1 MVERRQNGSG
11 AVTATQE
18 TNYLFSFPF
27 PVLSPASTGI
37 DLTYLSFES
46 LSDLPL
52 LTRAQLQEKNEA
64 IDGDLLPEAR
74 GAVTESMTSGSTGYL
89 MKFRTTA
96 LTSTFWNALNMR
108 E

>member
-1 MVERRQNGSG
+1 MAAAQLQQIKRLITYATSHSPFYRQHL
-11 AVTATQE
+11 A
-18 TNYLFSFPF
+18 
-27 PVLSPASTGI
+27 GI

-46 LSDLPL
+46 LSDLPP
-52 LTRAQLQEKNEA
+52 LTRAQQQEKNEA
-64 IDGDLLPEAR
+64 IGGDLLPEAR
-74 GAVTESMTSGSTGYL
+74 GAVTESMTSDSTGYL